1 MKAFPARRSSTT
13 SFPDTAR
20 FLGIGLFLYV
30 EGVRQVKSS
39 QQTGVDERQE
49 CLPLKAAHSDVR
61 VDDIARQPT
70 LSGALALSAAAGGL
84 DLEKEVHIPLG
95 IDAGHWTRM
104 RSGAAGIQWKQL
116 AAICD
121 LTGNDA
127 PILWML
133 FQRGYDLHSLRKRE
147 SETERQLREAREE
160 NAALRRVLMG
170 AAA

>member
-1 MKAFPARRSSTT
+1 MKGPES
-13 SFPDTAR
+13 
-20 FLGIGLFLYV
+20 
-30 EGVRQVKSS
+30 EVR
-39 QQTGVDERQE
+39 
-49 CLPLKAAHSDVR
+49 P
-61 VDDIARQPT
+61 DDIARQPS
-70 LSGALALSAAAGGL
+70 LSGALALGATAAGL

-133 FQRGYDLHSLRKRE
+133 HQRGYDLYSLRKRE
-147 SETERQLREAREE
+147 TETERALREARERITE
-160 NAALRRVLMG
+160 LERDKRVLAEAIRG
-170 AAA
+170 AA